1 MALILTCDPRFA
13 PALAAELTER
23 TKSCPLRPL
32 GPGVLLAKP
41 TGSEPVALWQILQ
54 QDAPIFLRHMFPV
67 QQEVV
72 IEGNNLD
79 LLRLMDSCGPLLA
92 NREGEGPVAVQCRI
106 LRAATSYRPID
117 VKKAIDA
124 FLQNRGIL
132 TTVKEPALVLSVL
145 IAHERAYLGISSP
158 RANLSSWS
166 GGAVHYGKDIGALSR
181 AAHKLEEACE
191 VFDLDL
197 KGMAEALDLGAAP
210 GGFTS
215 FLLGKGLC
223 VTAVD
228 TGELASE
235 LLTNPRLSFIKE
247 NASNIRPRESSF
259 DLITCDISRDAL
271 RTADMIGDLAYCLR
285 PAGQLLL
292 TVKFMGRE
300 PLPLIRQCRKR
311 LGGAF
316 RFVRG
321 RHLWH
326 NREEA
331 TLHFV
336 RADRG
341 GEQLGTSIGCSS
353 RGRP

>member
-1 MALILTCDPRFA
+1 LALILTCDPRYA
-13 PALAAELTER
+13 PALVAELTER
-23 TKSCPLRPL
+23 GISCPLRPL
-32 GPGVLLAKP
+32 APGIFLAKP
-41 TGSEPVALWQILQ
+41 TGSDPVAIWRILQ

-67 QQEVV
+67 QQEVA
-72 IEGNNLD
+72 IKGDKLD
-79 LLRLMDSCGPLLA
+79 LLRLTESCGPLLA
-92 NREGEGPVAVQCRI
+92 NMDEEGPVAVQCRI
-106 LRAATSYRPID
+106 LPAEPSYRPID
-117 VKKAIDA
+117 VKKAMDDY
-124 FLQNRGIL
+124 LQNRGML
-132 TTVKEPALVLSVL
+132 TTVKEAALVISVL
-145 IAHERAYLGISSP
+145 VAPERAYSGISSP

-166 GGAVHYGKDIGALSR
+166 GGAVHYGKDIGVLSR

-197 KGMAEALDLGAAP
+197 KGLAEALDLGAAP

-228 TGELASE
+228 TGELAP
-235 LLTNPRLSFIKE
+235 LLLQNPRLSFLKE
-247 NASNIRPRESSF
+247 NASNIRPQEASF

-271 RTADMIGDLAYCLR
+271 RTVDMITDLAYCLR
-285 PAGQLLL
+285 PAGKLLL

-311 LGGAF
+311 LGDVF

-331 TLHFV
+331 TLYFV
-336 RADRG
+336 KEDRG
-341 GEQLGTSIGCSS
+341 GE
-353 RGRP
+353 